1 MFRVVGCSE
10 CDALWIVEDEPDTT
24 QCPRCRTRHRFGRLR
39 AFVTTDSKDE
49 AREVRSAMLA
59 ARQGAEEAYE
69 SLDSVADMEAILDE
83 AGIDDAEFLAEMGI
97 DAAAVEEAGETATET
112 QTRRSRRDR
121 VLDAFRELEEPSESE
136 IVEYATDRGVP
147 AGYVQSA
154 LEKLER
160 RGEITRTPD
169 GYRLV

>member
-10 CDALWIVEDEPDTT
+10 CDALWIVEDEPETT

-59 ARQGAEEAYE
+59 ARQDATEAYE
-69 SLDSVADMEAILDE
+69 SLESVSDMETLLDE

-97 DAAAVEEAGETATET
+97 DAEEVEEAGKTATET

-121 VLDAFRELEEPSESE
+121 VLDALRTLEEPTKAEV
-136 IVEYATDRGVP
+136 VEYATERGVP
-147 AGYVQSA
+147 ADYVRSA
-154 LEKLER
+154 LDKLER
-160 RGEITRTPD
+160 GGEITRTPN